1 MLQHDPFLFV
11 RSSTTLQLASIC
23 MVARVSM
30 VYGGHAGW
38 SFRTQGEPVN
48 PPSPRPILYKAMD
61 LPYLLLPALFMLVG
75 ILVAWLSTRRLLSLR
90 SKSYPRWRKATECIV
105 LSLLA
110 LAAVVVAGSTGFNA
124 IVLYQ
129 FRHSP
134 PGQTL
139 LVGGHQMRIDCSGSG
154 SPAIVL
160 DAGLGNDGL
169 IWGGVQPVLART
181 TRVCSYDRAGF
192 GWSDALPPP
201 RDADHIAAELHGLL
215 AAADITGPVVLMGH
229 SIAGIYIRDYAT
241 RYPEN
246 VSGLIFV
253 DGSTPLQNRNPAFK
267 VHQGPGPPSW
277 FSALLKKAAFAAG
290 IPRLLG
296 ECSRSFPGFDPQ
308 AAKLLAED
316 QCRDRFPAIAGEMQ
330 SFDRSGEETVHTG
343 PYGALPVLIFSQ
355 DPART
360 AAQGEPMD
368 GVNAWNQMQE
378 DLKQLSTRSRR
389 IIAQGSSHYIQRD
402 RPDLIEREV
411 PQFIE
416 QIRGTAPEP
425 TDYGSTKTE

>member
-1 MLQHDPFLFV
+1 
-11 RSSTTLQLASIC
+11 
-23 MVARVSM
+23 
-30 VYGGHAGW
+30 
-38 SFRTQGEPVN
+38 
-48 PPSPRPILYKAMD
+48 MD
-61 LPYLLLPALFMLVG
+61 LPYLLLAALFVLVG

-90 SKSYPRWRKATECIV
+90 GKSYPRWRKATECIV

-124 IVLYQ
+124 VVLYQ
-129 FRHSP
+129 VRHSP

-139 LVGGHQMRIDCSGSG
+139 LVGGRQMRIDCSGSG
-154 SPAIVL
+154 SPTIVL

-192 GWSDALPPP
+192 GWSDALPAP

-215 AAADITGPVVLMGH
+215 VAANVTGPVVLMGH

-267 VHQGPGPPSW
+267 VYQDPGPPSW
-277 FSALLKKAAFAAG
+277 FATLLKKAAFAAG

-296 ECSRSFPGFDPQ
+296 ECSRRLPGFDPQ
-308 AAKLLAED
+308 AAKLQAED
-316 QCRDRFPAIAGEMQ
+316 QCHDRIAAITGEMQ
-330 SFDRSGEETVHTG
+330 NFDRSGEETVHTG
-343 PYGALPVLIFSQ
+343 PYGALPILIFSQ
-355 DPART
+355 DPARSV
-360 AAQGEPMD
+360 AQGEPLD
-368 GVNAWNQMQE
+368 VAKAWNQMQE
-378 DLKQLSTRSRR
+378 DLKQLSSRSRR
-389 IIAQGSSHYIQRD
+389 IIAKGSSHYIQKD
-402 RPDLIEREV
+402 RSDLIEKEV

-425 TDYGSTKTE
+425 TDDGSTKTD